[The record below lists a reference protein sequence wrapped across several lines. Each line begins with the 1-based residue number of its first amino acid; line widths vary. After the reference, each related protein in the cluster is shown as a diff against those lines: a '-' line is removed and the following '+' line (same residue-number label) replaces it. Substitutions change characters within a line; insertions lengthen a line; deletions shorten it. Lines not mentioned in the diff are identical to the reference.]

1 MNNPTVALK
10 TSTCLGIIY
19 NTETIR
25 YFNNSASNAGHNAQL
40 LLSQITYIVFHNL
53 SSSFSLVLIQI
64 IYFNIAFTIAIMNM
78 HQGLCQYSNHQTVLK
93 RSQPRCVFFPS
104 DTVKLLIKM
113 CLKKCL
119 SMFHSF
125 RSCDINDN
133 VYFVV

>member
-19 NTETIR
+19 NIETIR
-25 YFNNSASNAGHNAQL
+25 YSNNSASNTGHNAQL
-40 LLSQITYIVFHNL
+40 LLSQITYIMFHNL

-93 RSQPRCVFFPS
+93 RFLNFYSTSLCVLSIRHSKTLDKNVFKKVFIYVSLFPF
-104 DTVKLLIKM
+104 I
-113 CLKKCL
+113 
-119 SMFHSF
+119 
-125 RSCDINDN
+125 
-133 VYFVV
+133 